1 VKQHTVRISS
11 DLPGPR
17 SRQLLERR
25 QAAVS
30 RGVSI
35 GVPVFIERAEGA
47 TMTDVDGNVFLDFAG
62 GIGVLN
68 VGSTPAPVVDAI
80 KAQAERFLHTCFPV
94 AMYDGYLEVCETL
107 CRLAPGKSKKKA
119 LLVNSGAEAVENAV
133 KISRAHTGRQRVIVF
148 NHAFHGRTLLALTM
162 TAKHTYK
169 DGMGPFAP
177 EVFRLPYPYP
187 YRDVSAAEALRAFD
201 EALHQQLGAESVACV
216 VMELVAGEGG
226 FLVADPSF
234 VESVRA
240 MCADEGVV
248 FVADEVQTGFGRTG
262 RMFACEHLG
271 LEPDLMTVAKSL
283 AGGLPLAG
291 VVGKA
296 EIMDAPAPGGL
307 GSTFGGNPVAC
318 AAALAAL
325 EMMEREDLAARGMRV
340 GERVAERFH
349 RMWEQYPLVGDARGV
364 GAMQAIE
371 LVRDRESKEPA
382 PLETDAV
389 YRRCWQA
396 GLITYKAG
404 TYGNVI
410 RFLAPLTISD
420 AELDEGLDILEEAI
434 AAVSPP
440 S

>member
-1 VKQHTVRISS
+1 
-11 DLPGPR
+11 
-17 SRQLLERR
+17 
-25 QAAVS
+25 
-30 RGVSI
+30 
-35 GVPVFIERAEGA
+35 
-47 TMTDVDGNVFLDFAG
+47 MTDIDGNVFLDFAG

-68 VGSTPAPVVDAI
+68 VGSAPPAVVAAI
-80 KAQAERFLHTCFPV
+80 KTQAEKFLHTCFPV
-94 AMYDGYLEVCETL
+94 AMYDGYLEVCEAL
-107 CRLAPGKSKKKA
+107 CRLAPGRGPKKA
-119 LLVNSGAEAVENAV
+119 MLVNSGAEAVENAV
-133 KISRAHTGRQRVIVF
+133 KIARAETGRQRVIVF

-162 TAKHTYK
+162 TAKHSYK

-187 YRDVSAAEALRAFD
+187 YRDVTAAEALRAFED
-201 EALHQQLGAESVACV
+201 ALHQQLGAASVACV

-226 FLVADPSF
+226 FLVADPAF
-234 VESVRA
+234 VDAVRA
-240 MCADEGVV
+240 ICADEGIV

-262 RMFACEHLG
+262 LMFACDHLG

-296 EIMDAPAPGGL
+296 EVMDAPPPGGL

-325 EMMEREDLAARGMRV
+325 EMMERDDLPARGMRV
-340 GERVAERFH
+340 GVRVAERFH
-349 RMWEQYPLVGDARGV
+349 RLWEQYPLVGDARGV

-371 LVRDRESKEPA
+371 LVRDRTTKEAA
-382 PLETDAV
+382 PIETDEV

-396 GLITYKAG
+396 GLILYKAG

-410 RFLAPLTISD
+410 RFLAPLVID
-420 AELDEGLDILEEAI
+420 DEELDEGLDILEDAI
-434 AAVSPP
+434 AAVRPKD
-440 S
+440 

>member
-1 VKQHTVRISS
+1 VKQRTVNLRTEV
-11 DLPGPR
+11 PGPR
-17 SRQLLERR
+17 SRELLERR
-25 QAAVS
+25 QKAVT

-35 GVPVFIERAEGA
+35 GVPVFIESATGA

-68 VGSTPAPVVDAI
+68 VGSTPKPVVEAI
-80 KAQAERFLHTCFPV
+80 KNQAEHFLHTCFPV

-107 CRLAPGKSKKKA
+107 CRLAPGGFAKKA
-119 LLVNSGAEAVENAV
+119 VLVNSGAEAVENAV

-162 TAKHTYK
+162 TAKHSYK

-187 YRDVSAAEALRAFD
+187 YRGITAAEALRSFE

-226 FLVADPSF
+226 FLVADPAF
-234 VESVRA
+234 VEAVRQ
-240 MCADEGVV
+240 MCADEGIV

-262 RMFACEHLG
+262 TMFASEHMG
-271 LEPDLMTVAKSL
+271 LEPDLTTIAKSV

-296 EIMDAPAPGGL
+296 EIMDAPPPGGL
-307 GSTFGGNPVAC
+307 GSTYGGNPVAC

-325 EMMEREDLAARGMRV
+325 EMMEREDLPARGMRV
-340 GERVAERFH
+340 GRRVADRFH

-371 LVRDRESKEPA
+371 LVRNRDTKEPA
-382 PLETDAV
+382 PTETDEV
-389 YRRCWQA
+389 YRRCWQS
-396 GLITYKAG
+396 GLILYKAG

-420 AELDEGLDILEEAI
+420 EELDEGLDILEEAV
-434 AAVSPP
+434 AAVSP
-440 S
+440 SD

>member
-1 VKQHTVRISS
+1 VKQRTVR
-11 DLPGPR
+11 LKTEVPGPR
-17 SRQLLERR
+17 SKELIERR
-25 QAAVS
+25 HAAVS

-47 TMTDVDGNVFLDFAG
+47 TMTDVDGNIFLDFAG

-68 VGSTPAPVVDAI
+68 VGSAAAPVVEAI
-80 KAQAERFLHTCFPV
+80 KEQAERFLHTCFPV
-94 AMYDGYLEVCETL
+94 AMYDEYLEVCEVL
-107 CRLAPGKSKKKA
+107 CRLAPGSFPKKA
-119 LLVNSGAEAVENAV
+119 MLVNSGAEAVENAV
-133 KISRAHTGRQRVIVF
+133 KIARAHTGRQRVIVF

-162 TAKHTYK
+162 TAKHSYK

-187 YRDVSAAEALRAFD
+187 YRGVSAGEALRGFED
-201 EALHQQLGAESVACV
+201 ALQNQLGADSVACV

-226 FLVADPSF
+226 FLVADPAF
-234 VESVRA
+234 VEAVRKL
-240 MCADEGVV
+240 CADNGIV
-248 FVADEVQTGFGRTG
+248 FIADEVQTGFGRTG
-262 RMFACEHLG
+262 RMFASEHLG
-271 LEPDLMTVAKSL
+271 LVPDLTAVAKSI

-296 EIMDAPAPGGL
+296 EIMDAPQPGGL

-325 EMMEREDLAARGMRV
+325 DLMEREDLPARGMRV
-340 GERVAERFH
+340 GQRVADRFH
-349 RMWEQYPLVGDARGV
+349 RMWEQYSIVGDARGV

-371 LVRDRESKEPA
+371 LVRNRDTKEPA
-382 PLETDAV
+382 ASETDAV
-389 YRRCWQA
+389 YKRCWQA
-396 GLITYKAG
+396 GLILYKAG

-420 AELDEGLDILEEAI
+420 EQLDEGLDILEEAI
-434 AAVSPP
+434 AAVSQ
-440 S
+440 